1 MAETVTGEGTAPATS
16 PTIHPVIMCGGSGS
30 RLWPVSRKAYPK
42 QFAAL
47 LEGGSLFQRTLERVS
62 GQGYAAP
69 HLLTGTDFRFVV
81 AEQLSDAGV
90 EPGRIVIEPEGRN
103 TAPAI
108 CAAALMIA
116 KADPGALLLVLPS
129 DHVIRDEAAF
139 HAAVRAGAGA
149 AAAGAFVTF
158 GITPDR
164 AETGYGYIEL
174 ETAVEANGHA
184 GAEPFIR
191 FVEKP
196 DASEAA
202 EMVASGRFLWN
213 SGMFL
218 FPAAGLVEAFEAQA
232 PEVLAA
238 CRAAVDGGKT
248 DLCFFRL
255 GEEAYRASPDISID
269 YAIMEKVAGQV
280 VPVDCGWND
289 LGSWATVWQ
298 ESAPGEAGVAV
309 SEGALAIDCENVLLR
324 TDDPDMRLVGLG
336 LTDMVAVATRDGVL
350 VAPMDRAQD
359 VRRVVDG
366 LKVANAKQATEF
378 PLVYRPWGWYETL
391 ALGGRFQVKQICVKP
406 GGQLSLQSHVHRSEH
421 WVVVSGTAKVTVD
434 EDVRLMT
441 ENQSI
446 YIPLGAVHRLE
457 NPGKVE
463 LRLIEVQS
471 GAYLGEDDII
481 RYEDVYSRA

>member
-1 MAETVTGEGTAPATS
+1 MAETFTGEGLAPATS
-16 PTIHPVIMCGGSGS
+16 PANHPVIHPVIMCGGSGS

-47 LEGGSLFQRTLERVS
+47 LEGGSLFQRTLERVR
-62 GQGYAAP
+62 GNGYAAP
-69 HLLTGTDFRFVV
+69 QLLTGADFRFVV

-90 EPGRIVIEPEGRN
+90 EPGHIVIEPEGRN

-116 KADPGALLLVLPS
+116 EADPEALLLVLPS

-139 HAAVRAGAGA
+139 HAAVAAGA
-149 AAAGAFVTF
+149 AAAAGGAFVTF

-174 ETAVEANGHA
+174 DGAGRA
-184 GAEPFIR
+184 GAQPFVR

-196 DASEAA
+196 DAARAA
-202 EMVASGRFLWN
+202 EMLASGRFLWN

-218 FPAAGLVEAFEAQA
+218 FPAAGLVAAFEAEA

-238 CRAAVDGGKT
+238 CRAAVAAGRT

-255 GEEAYRASPDISID
+255 GEEAYRANPDISID

-309 SEGALAIDCENVLLR
+309 SEGALAIVCENVLLR

-336 LTDMVAVATRDGVL
+336 LKDMVAVATRDGVL

-359 VRRVVDG
+359 VRKVVDG
-366 LKVANAKQATEF
+366 LKAVNAKQATEF

-421 WVVVSGTAKVTVD
+421 WVVVSGTARVTVD
-434 EDVRLMT
+434 DDVRLMT

-481 RYEDVYSRA
+481 RYEDVYARA